1 MAKNA
6 DFEAQLERLLDKEKI
21 ARVNNEHVTSVAVL
35 KDIVPSISIRSLSAD
50 RPKNG
55 HASTSKSPSS

>member
-35 KDIVPSISIRSLSAD
+35 KDIVNLISIRSLSAD
-50 RPKNG
+50 RLKNG
-55 HASTSKSPSS
+55 HVFTSKSPSS

>member
-1 MAKNA
+1 MSKNA

-35 KDIVPSISIRSLSAD
+35 KDIVNISRIRSLSAD
-50 RPKNG
+50 RPNSG
-55 HASTSKSPSS
+55 HASTNK